1 VAGGIATDGVG
12 VGGWVDATMEGDG
25 AAEAGIVAVEA
36 NVCVVEHP
44 AATAA
49 MSGSV
54 ASHAVTHRLGRTS

>member
-1 VAGGIATDGVG
+1 MAGVIATDGVG
-12 VGGWVDATMEGDG
+12 VGGWVDATTQGDG
-25 AAEAGIVAVEA
+25 AAEAGIAAVEA